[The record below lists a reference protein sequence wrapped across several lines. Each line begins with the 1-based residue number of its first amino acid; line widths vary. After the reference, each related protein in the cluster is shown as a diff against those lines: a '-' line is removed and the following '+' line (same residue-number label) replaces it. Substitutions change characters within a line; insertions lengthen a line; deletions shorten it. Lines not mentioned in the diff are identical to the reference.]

1 MSMAFF
7 PMALRARETGW
18 IGFAVA
24 VCGPLAGLF
33 LHWLAGPSLGGFPFI
48 TFFPWILFAA
58 AVGGRL
64 EGSLAAV
71 FSALLCLYFFIPP
84 IHSLVLIWPQ
94 GYVALVSFGLVSALM
109 ILLTDEAMKTNIRLS
124 NARDRLHGLNQELEH
139 RVAERTRELT
149 LLNAQLQAEIRTKEA
164 AETQVRQMQK
174 IEALGQLTGGI
185 AHDFNNML
193 AIIMGS
199 LEMANRR
206 LDKGRTNITD
216 LLDSAMDGAHRAA
229 TLTHQLLAFSRQ
241 QPLAPAISDINGI
254 VSHMAE
260 ILRRTLGET
269 ISLECVLA
277 GGVWR
282 TRVDPG
288 QLENAI
294 LNLAVNARDAMPG
307 GGRLTIETQ
316 NARLDDEY
324 AAAQTDVAAG
334 QYVLIAVTDTGTGMG
349 AEIVA
354 RAFDPFFTTKEK
366 GRGTGLGLSQVY
378 GFIKQSGGHIK
389 IYSEP
394 GHGTSVKIYLPRFT
408 GDLAVAATVPEVE
421 PEVPAGSPAEIVLL
435 VEDDD
440 AVRKVHVNMLRGLNY
455 TVRHANGGPE
465 ALKMIQEQ
473 PGIKL
478 LFTDVVMP
486 GMSGRQL
493 ADEAKRMAPDV
504 KILFTTGYTANAIVH
519 NGVIDADVDLL
530 QKPFAFDM
538 LARKVRTV
546 LDRA

>member
-1 MSMAFF
+1 MEFF
-7 PMALRARETGW
+7 PVALRARESTWTGPA
-18 IGFAVA
+18 IAVF
-24 VCGPLAGLF
+24 GPLAGLF
-33 LHWLAGPSLGGFPFI
+33 LHFLAGAGLNGFPFI
-48 TFFPWILFAA
+48 TFFPWIMFAA
-58 AVGGRL
+58 AFGGRIA
-64 EGSLAAV
+64 GCVAAV
-71 FSALLCLYFFIPP
+71 FSSLLCLYFFIPP
-84 IHSLVLIWPQ
+84 VHSLAIIWPQ
-94 GYVALVSFGLVSALM
+94 GYVALFSFGLVAAIM
-109 ILLTDEAMKTNIRLS
+109 ILLTDAAMQTNFRLAKATES
-124 NARDRLHGLNQELEH
+124 LRALNQDLEI
-139 RVAERTRELT
+139 RVAARTRELT
-149 LLNAQLQAEIRTKEA
+149 LLNAQLREEIRTKEA

-206 LDKGRTNITD
+206 LDKGQSNITE
-216 LLDSAMDGAHRAA
+216 LLNGAMDGAKRAA

-241 QPLAPAISDINGI
+241 QPLSPAIADINGI
-254 VSHMAE
+254 VSQMAE

-277 GGVWR
+277 GGIWR
-282 TRVDPG
+282 TKIDPG

-294 LNLAVNARDAMPG
+294 LNLAVNARDAMPAG
-307 GGRLTIETQ
+307 GKLTIETQ
-316 NARLDDEY
+316 NARLDDDY
-324 AAAQTDVAAG
+324 AAAQPEVAAG
-334 QYVLIAVTDTGTGMG
+334 QYVLIAVTDTGTGM
-349 AEIVA
+349 APEIAA

-394 GHGTSVKIYLPRFT
+394 GHGSSMKIYLPRFT
-408 GDLAVAATVPEVE
+408 GDLAEAGTAVAAERD
-421 PEVPAGSPAEIVLL
+421 VPAGSPAEIVLL

-455 TVRHANGGPE
+455 TVRHANGGAE
-465 ALKMIQEQ
+465 ALKLMQQQE
-473 PGIKL
+473 GIKL

-493 ADEAKRMAPDV
+493 ADEAKRMAPGV
-504 KILFTTGYTANAIVH
+504 KVLFTTGYTANAIVH
-519 NGVIDADVDLL
+519 NGIIDADVDLL
-530 QKPFAFDM
+530 QKPFAFDL

>member
-1 MSMAFF
+1 MDVFATTS
-7 PMALRARETGW
+7 RARESKW
-18 IGFAVA
+18 IGYAVA
-24 VCGPLAGLF
+24 VIGPLAGLI
-33 LHWLAGPSLGGFPFI
+33 LHWAAGAGLSGFPFL

-58 AVGGRL
+58 ALGGRL
-64 EGSLAAV
+64 AGALAAV
-71 FSALLCLYFFIPP
+71 LSALLCTYFFIPP
-84 IHSLVLIWPQ
+84 VHSLYLPWPQ
-94 GYVALVSFGLVSALM
+94 GYVALISFGLVAAVM
-109 ILLTDEAMKTNIRLS
+109 ILITDDAMKTNVRL
-124 NARDRLHGLNQELEH
+124 ARTTEALKTANDELEN
-139 RVAERTRELT
+139 RVAARTSELT
-149 LLNAQLQAEIRTKEA
+149 LLNVRLQEEIRTKEA
-164 AETQVRQMQK
+164 AETQMRQMQK

-206 LDKGRTNITD
+206 LETGRGNIGD
-216 LLDSAMDGAHRAA
+216 LLNNAMDGARRAA

-241 QPLAPAISDINGI
+241 QPLAPAIADINGI

-260 ILRRTLGET
+260 ILRRALGET
-269 ISLECVLA
+269 ISLECVLSA
-277 GGVWR
+277 GTWR

-288 QLENAI
+288 QLENAL
-294 LNLAVNARDAMPG
+294 LNLAVNARDAMQT

-316 NARLDDEY
+316 NARLDDDY

-334 QYVLIAVTDTGTGMG
+334 QYVLIAVTDTGTGM
-349 AEIVA
+349 APEIVM

-394 GHGTSVKIYLPRFT
+394 GHGTSVKIYLPRFS
-408 GDLAVAATVPEVE
+408 GDVATAEAAPNTQ
-421 PEVPAGSPAEIVLL
+421 PEVPAGSPGEIVLL

-440 AVRKVHVNMLRGLNY
+440 AVRNVHVNMLRGLNY
-455 TVRHANGGPE
+455 TVRHANGGAQ
-465 ALKMIQEQ
+465 ALQILQEE

-486 GMSGRQL
+486 GMGGREL
-493 ADEAKRMAPDV
+493 ADQAKRMAPDLKV
-504 KILFTTGYTANAIVH
+504 LFTTGYTANAIVH
-519 NGVIDADVDLL
+519 NGIIDADVDLL
-530 QKPFAFDM
+530 QKPFAYDL
-538 LARKVRTV
+538 LAHKIRDV
-546 LDRA
+546 LDRH

>member
-1 MSMAFF
+1 MDFF
-7 PMALRARETGW
+7 AAVLRARETRW
-18 IGFAVA
+18 IGLAMAVF
-24 VCGPLAGLF
+24 GPLAGLF
-33 LHWLAGPSLGGFPFI
+33 LHWLAGPNLGGFPFI

-58 AVGGRL
+58 ALGGW
-64 EGSLAAV
+64 LAGTLASV
-71 FSALLCLYFFIPP
+71 LSALLCLYFFIPP
-84 IHSLVLIWPQ
+84 VHRFVVIWPQ
-94 GYVALVSFGLVSALM
+94 GYVALFSFGLVAAVM
-109 ILLTDEAMKTNIRLS
+109 ILLTDEAMKTNARLA
-124 NARDRLHGLNQELEH
+124 NASQNLRGMNQELEN
-139 RVAERTRELT
+139 RVAVRTRELT
-149 LLNAQLQAEIRTKEA
+149 LLNAKLHEEIRIKEA

-193 AIIMGS
+193 AVIMGS

-206 LDKGRTNITD
+206 LDRGRTNITD
-216 LLDSAMDGAHRAA
+216 LLNSAMDGARRAA

-241 QPLAPAISDINGI
+241 QPLAPAIADINGI

-260 ILRRTLGET
+260 ILRRALGET
-269 ISLECVLA
+269 IGLECVLA
-277 GGVWR
+277 GGLWR

-294 LNLAVNARDAMPG
+294 LNLAVNARDAMPE

-316 NARLDDEY
+316 NARLDEDY
-324 AAAQTDVAAG
+324 AAAQTEVAAG
-334 QYVLIAVTDTGTGMG
+334 QYVLIAVTDTGTGM
-349 AEIVA
+349 APEIAA

-408 GDLAVAATVPEVE
+408 GDVAAAGAVPEAE
-421 PEVPAGSPAEIVLL
+421 RDVPAGSPSEIVLL

-465 ALKMIQEQ
+465 ALKMMQEQ

-486 GMSGRQL
+486 GMSGKQL
-493 ADEAKRMAPDV
+493 ADEARRMAPGV

-530 QKPFAFDM
+530 QKPFAFDL

-546 LDRA
+546 LDRV

>member
-1 MSMAFF
+1 MEFF
-7 PMALRARETGW
+7 PVALRARETRW
-18 IGFAVA
+18 IGFSVA
-24 VCGPLAGLF
+24 GFGPFSGLF
-33 LHWLAGPSLGGFPFI
+33 LHWLAGPNLHGFPFL
-48 TFFPWILFAA
+48 TFFPAIWFAA
-58 AVGGRL
+58 ALGGV
-64 EGSLAAV
+64 LAGALAGII
-71 FSALLCLYFFIPP
+71 SGLLCVYFYIPP
-84 IHSLVLIWPQ
+84 VHSAVLVWPQ
-94 GYVALVSFGLVSALM
+94 AYVALFSFGLVAALM
-109 ILLTDEAMKTNIRLS
+109 ILMVDEAMKTNIRLS
-124 NARDRLHGLNQELEH
+124 KASAKLRGMNEELEH
-139 RVAERTRELT
+139 RVAARTRELT
-149 LLNAQLQAEIRTKEA
+149 LLNAQLEAEIRTKEA
-164 AETQVRQMQK
+164 AEMKVRQMQK

-216 LLDSAMDGAHRAA
+216 LLNNAMDGAKRAA

-241 QPLAPAISDINGI
+241 QPLAPAIADINGI
-254 VSHMAE
+254 ISHIAE

-269 ISLECVLA
+269 IGLECVLA

-294 LNLAVNARDAMPG
+294 LNLAVNARDAMPE

-316 NARLDDEY
+316 NARLDEDY
-324 AAAQTDVAAG
+324 AAAQTEVTAG

-349 AEIVA
+349 ADIVA

-394 GHGTSVKIYLPRFT
+394 GLGTSVKIYLPRAA
-408 GDLAVAATVPEVE
+408 GDAAAAGAVPAAE
-421 PEVPAGSPAEIVLL
+421 PEVPAGSPSEIVLL

-440 AVRKVHVNMLRGLNY
+440 AVRRVHVNMLRGLNY
-455 TVRHANGGPE
+455 TVRHANGGME
-465 ALKMIQEQ
+465 ALKLMEEQ

-493 ADEAKRMAPDV
+493 ADEAKRMAPEM

-530 QKPFAFDM
+530 QKPFAFDT

>member
-1 MSMAFF
+1 MDIFAATS
-7 PMALRARETGW
+7 RAREAKW

-24 VCGPLAGLF
+24 VVGPLAGLI
-33 LHWLAGPSLGGFPFI
+33 LHWAAGSGLSGFPFI

-58 AVGGRL
+58 ALGGRL
-64 EGSLAAV
+64 AAAV
-71 FSALLCLYFFIPP
+71 GTVLSAVICTYFFIPP
-84 IHSLVLIWPQ
+84 VHSTFVPWPQ
-94 GYVALVSFGLVSALM
+94 GYIALLSFGVVAAVM
-109 ILLTDEAMKTNIRLS
+109 IWLADAAMKTNVRLLRAGDALKTA
-124 NARDRLHGLNQELEH
+124 NAELED
-139 RVAERTRELT
+139 RVAARTSELT
-149 LLNAQLQAEIRTKEA
+149 LLNARLHEEIRTKEA
-164 AETQVRQMQK
+164 AETQMRQMQK

-206 LDKGRTNITD
+206 LENGRGNIGE
-216 LLDSAMDGAHRAA
+216 LLNNAMDGARRAA

-260 ILRRTLGET
+260 ILRRALGET
-269 ISLECVLA
+269 VSLECVLSA
-277 GGVWR
+277 GVWR

-294 LNLAVNARDAMPG
+294 LNLAVNARDAMPD

-316 NARLDDEY
+316 NARLDDDY
-324 AAAQTDVAAG
+324 AAAQSDVVAG

-349 AEIVA
+349 PEIAA

-366 GRGTGLGLSQVY
+366 SRGTGLGLSQVH

-394 GHGTSVKIYLPRFT
+394 GHGTSVKIYLPRFN
-408 GDLAVAATVPEVE
+408 GDAAADTEAEARPEA
-421 PEVPAGSPAEIVLL
+421 PAGSPNEIVLL

-455 TVRHANGGPE
+455 TVHHANGGGQ
-465 ALKMIQEQ
+465 ALQIMQEQ

-486 GMSGRQL
+486 GMGGREL
-493 ADEAKRMAPDV
+493 ADQAKRMAPDLKV
-504 KILFTTGYTANAIVH
+504 LFTTGYTANAIVH
-519 NGVIDADVDLL
+519 NGVIDSDVDLL
-530 QKPFAFDM
+530 QKPFAYEL
-538 LARKVRTV
+538 LARKIRAV
-546 LDRA
+546 LDRH

>member
-1 MSMAFF
+1 MEIFAA
-7 PMALRARETGW
+7 ALRARETRW
-18 IGFAVA
+18 IGWAMAMF
-24 VCGPLAGLF
+24 GPLAGLL
-33 LHWLAGPSLGGFPFI
+33 LHWLAGPNLGGFPFI
-48 TFFPWILFAA
+48 TFFPWIMFAA
-58 AVGGRL
+58 ALGGRL
-64 EGSLAAV
+64 EGAFAAAL
-71 FSALLCLYFFIPP
+71 SAVLCLYYFIPP
-84 IHSLVLIWPQ
+84 IHSLVLVWPQ
-94 GYVALVSFGLVSALM
+94 GDVALLSFGLVSALM
-109 ILLTDEAMKTNIRLS
+109 ILLTDEAMKTNIRLAS
-124 NARDRLHGLNQELEH
+124 ASDRLRAMNQELEH
-139 RVAERTRELT
+139 RVAARTRELT

-164 AETQVRQMQK
+164 AETQIRQMQK

-193 AIIMGS
+193 AIILGS
-199 LEMANRR
+199 LELANRR
-206 LDKGRTNITD
+206 LDKGRTKITD
-216 LLDSAMDGAHRAA
+216 LINSAMDGARRAA

-241 QPLAPAISDINGI
+241 QPLAPAVADINGI

-294 LNLAVNARDAMPG
+294 LNLAVNARDAMPD

-316 NARLDDEY
+316 NARLDDDY
-324 AAAQTDVAAG
+324 AAAQPEVAAG
-334 QYVLIAVTDTGTGMG
+334 QYVLIAVTDTGTGMA
-349 AEIVA
+349 AETVA

-389 IYSEP
+389 IYSET
-394 GHGTSVKIYLPRFT
+394 GHGTSVKIYLPRFA
-408 GDLAVAATVPEVE
+408 GDVAVAGAVPEAE
-421 PEVPAGSPAEIVLL
+421 PEAPPGSPSEIVLL

-440 AVRKVHVNMLRGLNY
+440 AVRRVHVNMLRGLNY

-465 ALKMIQEQ
+465 ALKMMQEQ
-473 PGIKL
+473 PGIRL

-486 GMSGRQL
+486 GMSGKQL
-493 ADEAKRMAPDV
+493 ADAARRMAPDL

-546 LDRA
+546 LDRV

>member
-1 MSMAFF
+1 MEFF
-7 PMALRARETGW
+7 PAALQARETRW
-18 IGFAVA
+18 IGIAMA
-24 VCGPLAGLF
+24 VCGPVAGVL
-33 LHWLAGPSLGGFPFI
+33 LHWLAGPNLGGFPFI
-48 TFFPWILFAA
+48 TFFPWILLAS
-58 AVGGRL
+58 VLGGRWQ
-64 EGSLAAV
+64 GALAAV
-71 FSALLCLYFFIPP
+71 LSALLCLYFFIPP
-84 IHSLVLIWPQ
+84 IHSFVLVWPQ
-94 GYVALVSFGLVSALM
+94 GYVALLSFGLVSALM
-109 ILLTDEAMKTNIRLS
+109 ILLTDEAMKTNMRLAKAS
-124 NARDRLHGLNQELEH
+124 ETLRGMNQALED
-139 RVAERTRELT
+139 RVASRTRELT

-216 LLDSAMDGAHRAA
+216 LLNSAMDGAKRAA

-241 QPLAPAISDINGI
+241 QPLTPAIADINGI

-260 ILRRTLGET
+260 ILRRSLGET

-277 GGVWR
+277 GGIWR

-294 LNLAVNARDAMPG
+294 LNLAVNARDAMPE

-316 NARLDDEY
+316 NARLDDDY
-324 AAAQTDVAAG
+324 AAAQPEVAAG

-408 GDLAVAATVPEVE
+408 GDVAVAGAAAAAAPEL
-421 PEVPAGSPAEIVLL
+421 PAGSPAEIVLL

-440 AVRKVHVNMLRGLNY
+440 AVRKVHVTMLRGLNY

-465 ALKMIQEQ
+465 ALKMMQDQ

-486 GMSGRQL
+486 GMSGKQL
-493 ADEAKRMAPDV
+493 ADEARRMAPGV

-546 LDRA
+546 LDRTA

>member
-1 MSMAFF
+1 
-7 PMALRARETGW
+7 
-18 IGFAVA
+18 
-24 VCGPLAGLF
+24 
-33 LHWLAGPSLGGFPFI
+33 
-48 TFFPWILFAA
+48 
-58 AVGGRL
+58 
-64 EGSLAAV
+64 
-71 FSALLCLYFFIPP
+71 
-84 IHSLVLIWPQ
+84 
-94 GYVALVSFGLVSALM
+94 
-109 ILLTDEAMKTNIRLS
+109 
-124 NARDRLHGLNQELEH
+124 
-139 RVAERTRELT
+139 

-307 GGRLTIETQ
+307 GGRLTVETQ

-324 AAAQTDVAAG
+324 AAAQTEVAAG

-408 GDLAVAATVPEVE
+408 GDFAVAATVPEVE

-440 AVRKVHVNMLRGLNY
+440 AVRKVHVKMLRGLNY

-465 ALKMIQEQ
+465 ALKMIREQ